1 MSGPPPDAHAGW
13 TAVRVRPLGAAPG
26 GPAAPVAHR
35 APDPAARAEAAER
48 VSAALFAAGSQ
59 GLHEDGDALVTQF
72 PAGADVDAVRAAV
85 LAADP
90 DAEVTISAAAAVD
103 WTEGWKALIGA
114 HALGALDVVPPWL
127 ADGRDPARTVVIDP
141 GMAFGTGDH
150 PTTRG
155 VVRLMADAVRPG
167 DVVADLG
174 AGSAV
179 LAIAAVKLGAARAAA
194 IEFDPDAIGNAE
206 ENAARNGVADRVVVI
221 EGDAGVLLPLVAPVR
236 LVLANIIS
244 SVLTTLLPAI
254 ADALA
259 PGGAAILSGIL
270 WEERDRMLAVLADGG
285 WRVVAED
292 HEDAWWSV
300 RVARS

>member
-1 MSGPPPDAHAGW
+1 
-13 TAVRVRPLGAAPG
+13 V
-26 GPAAPVAHR
+26 
-35 APDPAARAEAAER
+35 RAEAAER

-155 VVRLMADAVRPG
+155 VVRLMADAVLPG

-259 PGGAAILSGIL
+259 PGGDAILSGIL

-300 RVARS
+300 RVARA

>member
-1 MSGPPPDAHAGW
+1 MTAGGSGGAGW
-13 TAVRVRPLGAAPG
+13 TAVRVRPLGAAAARGAAALAG
-26 GPAAPVAHR
+26 GR
-35 APDPAARAEAAER
+35 PDPAARAEAAER
-48 VSAALFAAGSQ
+48 VTAALFAAGSQ
-59 GLHEDGDALVTQF
+59 GLHEDGEALVTQF
-72 PAGADVDAVRAAV
+72 PPDADVEAVRAAV

-90 DAEVTISAAAAVD
+90 DADVTVAPASPVD

-206 ENAARNGVADRVVVI
+206 ENVARNGVAGRVVVI

-244 SVLTTLLPAI
+244 SVLVQLLPAV
-254 ADALA
+254 AAALA
-259 PGGAAILSGIL
+259 PDGDAILSGIL
-270 WEERDRMLAVLADGG
+270 FEERDHMLDVLRGGG

-292 HEDAWWSV
+292 REDAWWSV
-300 RVARS
+300 RVARA